1 VLRTP
6 RLIVRPVSE
15 TDRSR
20 FVDLFSDAE
29 FMAFSASGPLTAEA
43 AELRFDH
50 MVDLGREV
58 PFAKQAVIEP
68 STGSTIGYAGVD
80 VFEFRDV
87 ERLEF
92 GYRLVPEARGRGY
105 ATEAARALLDLAR
118 TTFRGELLAFI
129 DPQNHASRGVLGKL
143 GFEFLEHIRM
153 LGDPVELYGLAV
165 GVTGPVPG
173 GTARYLGG

>member
-1 VLRTP
+1 MLTTE
-6 RLIVRPVSE
+6 RLMVRRVAE
-15 TDRSR
+15 ADKAR

-29 FMAFSASGPLTAEA
+29 FMAFSASGPLGPEA

-80 VFEFRDV
+80 VFEFRDS

-105 ATEAARALLDLAR
+105 ATEAARALLDLAP

-129 DPQNHASRGVLGKL
+129 DPQNHASRRVLVKL
-143 GFEFLEHIRM
+143 GFQFLEHVRM

-165 GVTGPVPG
+165 GVTSPAPG
-173 GTARYLGG
+173 ETARYPGQ

>member
-1 VLRTP
+1 MLRTE

-15 TDRSR
+15 TDRAR
-20 FVDLFSDAE
+20 FVGLFSDAE
-29 FMAFSASGPLTAEA
+29 FMTFSASGPLASEA

-80 VFEFRDV
+80 VFEFREL

-92 GYRLVPEARGRGY
+92 GYRLVPEARGQGY
-105 ATEAARALLDLAR
+105 ATEAARVLLDLAR

-129 DPQNHASRGVLGKL
+129 DPQNHASRCVLDKL
-143 GFEFLEHIRM
+143 GFEFLEHLRL

-173 GTARYLGG
+173 EAAQYRGR